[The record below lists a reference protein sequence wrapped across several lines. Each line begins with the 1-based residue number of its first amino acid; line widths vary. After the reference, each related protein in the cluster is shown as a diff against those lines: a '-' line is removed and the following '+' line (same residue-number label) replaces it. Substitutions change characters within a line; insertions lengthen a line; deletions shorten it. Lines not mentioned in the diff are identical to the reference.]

1 MGVVELLL
9 ILVFCVGLI
18 ILGSSV
24 LKVHPFLVLVFTSIV
39 AGFLLGLPLSAI
51 VKTVTSGFGSI
62 LGYIGLVIVLGGILG
77 EVLGNSGAA
86 ERIALYILQGAGKK
100 NPRLAISFLGAFV
113 GIPVF
118 CDTGFIILSKLTKAI
133 SVQKGIS
140 SKALSI
146 SLAAGL
152 YTTHTLIPPTPGP
165 IAAAGNLGGSDYLG
179 LIMLVGLCLAVPA
192 ILVGYLLSSRIS
204 FNEPESNENTGSSP
218 DGLPS
223 ITKSVLPIVLPIVLI
238 ASGTTLKLASAQFVG
253 VEYLLLLG
261 DPVIALLISLAIAFF
276 LLRKSMLEDFGESVK
291 SGVMSAGPVLIITGA
306 GGAFGAVL
314 KASSLAEN
322 LEVIFKSYALEGVG
336 LLLIAFLLAALLK
349 TSQGSSTSA
358 IVITSSLLSPFL
370 TASGIDTPMEIALL
384 VMAIGGGA
392 MTFSHAN
399 DSYFWVVSQFGEL
412 TVKEAHRSYSII
424 TLAQGVTT
432 LVLALLLSLIFV

>member
-1 MGVVELLL
+1 MK
-9 ILVFCVGLI
+9 ILVQALMDCPAL
-18 ILGSSV
+18 LR
-24 LKVHPFLVLVFTSIV
+24 VF
-39 AGFLLGLPLSAI
+39 
-51 VKTVTSGFGSI
+51 
-62 LGYIGLVIVLGGILG
+62 
-77 EVLGNSGAA
+77 
-86 ERIALYILQGAGKK
+86 
-100 NPRLAISFLGAFV
+100 
-113 GIPVF
+113 
-118 CDTGFIILSKLTKAI
+118 
-133 SVQKGIS
+133 
-140 SKALSI
+140 
-146 SLAAGL
+146 
-152 YTTHTLIPPTPGP
+152 
-165 IAAAGNLGGSDYLG
+165 
-179 LIMLVGLCLAVPA
+179 
-192 ILVGYLLSSRIS
+192 
-204 FNEPESNENTGSSP
+204 
-218 DGLPS
+218 
-223 ITKSVLPIVLPIVLI
+223 LPIVLPIVLI

-276 LLRKSMLEDFGESVK
+276 LLRKSMLEGFGESVK

-314 KASSLAEN
+314 KASSLAGN
-322 LEVIFKSYALEGVG
+322 LEVIFKSYALEGLG

-370 TASGIDTPMEIALL
+370 AASGIDTPMEIALL

-399 DSYFWVVSQFGEL
+399 DSYFWVVSQFGGL
-412 TVKEAHRSYSII
+412 TVKEAYRSYSII